1 MGSVTREG
9 PLEPA
14 PRDSRIAAWCR
25 SWLPEWFVSEEERL
39 PDDDEPR
46 LDFGIR
52 NVVHPRDRRC

>member
-25 SWLPEWFVSEEERL
+25 SWLPEWFVRL
-39 PDDDEPR
+39 CLISPVNSPLLRQEPI
-46 LDFGIR
+46 LPQKSG
-52 NVVHPRDRRC
+52 PRD